1 MAVATG
7 SVDAFTFLTGGV
19 FASVMTGNL
28 VLLGLGAARQDGTVA
43 VHAGV
48 ALGAYL
54 VAAGGGTRTCR
65 TGSRDDAKPWSAG
78 TLPTLLA
85 EIALLGTAGTLE
97 LVVPQSSSRWL
108 IVTLL
113 VLGSGAMGLQSAVN
127 RAARAAPTST
137 TYLTGSLRETVGIL
151 ATSGRLEWRSAMV
164 FVSAIAGA
172 AGGAALMFVQ
182 PGLAPF
188 LATLLLLGSLGVL
201 GWASLHP
208 HLDSTDA

>member
-7 SVDAFTFLTGGV
+7 AVDAFSFLTGSV

-28 VLLGLGAARQDGTVA
+28 VLLGLGAARHEGTVA

-54 VAAGGGTRTCR
+54 VAAGGGARTCR
-65 TGSRDDAKPWSAG
+65 AGSLGAKAWSAG

-97 LVVPQSSSRWL
+97 LVVPQSSSTWL
-108 IVTLL
+108 VLTAL

-127 RAARAAPTST
+127 RAARAAPST
-137 TYLTGSLRETVGIL
+137 TYLTGSLTETVGTL

-164 FVSAIAGA
+164 FGAAIAGA
-172 AGGAALMFVQ
+172 AAGAALMCVQ
-182 PGLAPF
+182 PCLAPF

-201 GWASLHP
+201 GWASLRP
-208 HLDSTDA
+208 RVGSADA